1 MRQLRSTPFVS
12 LDGVLQAPGG
22 PEEDPRGG
30 FALGGWTVPF
40 FDEHVGEVMGR
51 FMEPPFDLILGRRT
65 YDLFAGYWP
74 QASDEEGAGPINAAT
89 KHVASRGRPQ
99 LT

>member
-1 MRQLRSTPFVS
+1 MRKLRSTTFLS
-12 LDGVLQAPGG
+12 LDGMLQAPGG

-40 FDEHVGEVMGR
+40 FDEHVGGVLGR
-51 FMEPPFDLILGRRT
+51 FMEPAFDLVLGRRT

-89 KHVASRGRPQ
+89 K
-99 LT
+99 